1 MRFIDLFSG
10 LGCFHVAL
18 ESLGHEC
25 VYACEI
31 NKDLNN
37 LYDRNYSLKPDFD
50 ITTVDL
56 NTIPEHDI
64 LCAGFPCQAFSK
76 AGRQLGVF
84 DDRGKLINKVIEIL
98 SIKSPRYFILE
109 NVRNLEKHDDGKT
122 WSFIYNELVNLGYHV
137 DKKILSPHNFGIP
150 QHRERIFIVGSR
162 DGLDHFDWPIN
173 NETATN
179 IDSINFTEEFIPIER
194 EKEIVLEIWQDFL
207 NALPF
212 GIKPITPLWSM
223 EFGANYPLDVD
234 INKMSLEELKTYKGV
249 FGTAIQGET
258 KEEAL
263 KYLPNYIKKQKDIMP
278 DWKKN
283 YIQRNRQFYHNYKQQ
298 IDLILPRI
306 KALNNESWQKFEWN
320 CGEGEKNIWNYYIQ
334 FRGSGIRIKK
344 TDFFPS
350 LVTVTTQIPIV
361 GRERRYIAIE
371 EAKFLQSIPDNILL
385 PETKASCFKALGN
398 AVNVDIIR
406 FVASNLI
413 PANQENLFEY
423 PAQELDV
430 NN

>member
-31 NKDLNN
+31 NTELNA
-37 LYDRNYSLKPDFD
+37 LYNNNYFIRPDSD
-50 ITTVDL
+50 ITKVDL
-56 NTIPEHDI
+56 NSIPDHDI

-98 SIKSPRYFILE
+98 SIKKPGYFILE

-122 WSFIYNELVNLGYHV
+122 WAFIYSELIKLGYHV

-150 QHRERIFIVGSR
+150 QHRERIFIVGSKE
-162 DGLDHFDWPIN
+162 GLEHFKWPENNDSTPDIN
-173 NETATN
+173 N
-179 IDSINFTEEFIPIER
+179 INFTEAFVPIER
-194 EKEIVLEIWQDFL
+194 EKENVLNIWQDFL
-207 NALPF
+207 DILPERV
-212 GIKPITPLWSM
+212 KPITPLWSM
-223 EFGANYPLDVD
+223 EFGANYPLDID
-234 INKMSLEELKTYKGV
+234 INKMTLKDLKKYKGV
-249 FGTAIQGET
+249 FGIDINGKT
-258 KEEAL
+258 KEEVY
-263 KYLPNYIKKQKDIMP
+263 KCLPNYIKKQKGVMP
-278 DWKKN
+278 SWKKN
-283 YIQRNRQFYHNYKQQ
+283 YILRNRQFYNDYKEQ
-298 IDLILPRI
+298 IDTVLPRI
-306 KALNNESWQKFEWN
+306 RALNNESWQKFEWN
-320 CGEGEKNIWNYYIQ
+320 CGEEEKNIWNYYIQ

-361 GRERRYIAIE
+361 GRERRYIAVE
-371 EAKFLQSIPDNILL
+371 EAKFLQSIPNNILL

-406 FVASNLI
+406 FIASNLI
-413 PANQENLFEY
+413 PGEEENVNI
-423 PAQELDV
+423 PTQELEA
-430 NN
+430 NS

>member
-10 LGCFHVAL
+10 VGCFHVAL

-31 NKDLNN
+31 NKELNI
-37 LYDRNYSLKPDFD
+37 LYNNNYSITPDHD
-50 ITTVDL
+50 ITKVNL
-56 NTIPEHDI
+56 ESIPDHDI

-98 SIKSPRYFILE
+98 SIKKPSYFILE
-109 NVRNLEKHDDGKT
+109 NVRNLEKHNEGKT
-122 WSFIYNELVNLGYHV
+122 WAFIYDELVNLGYHV

-150 QHRERIFIVGSR
+150 QHRERIFIVGSK
-162 DGLDHFDWPIN
+162 DGLEHFNWPENNDVIPDIN
-173 NETATN
+173 N
-179 IDSINFTEEFIPIER
+179 INFTEPFVPIER
-194 EKEIVLEIWQDFL
+194 EKENVLNLWQDFL
-207 NALPF
+207 NILPV
-212 GIKPITPLWSM
+212 GVKPITPLWSM

-234 INKMSLEELKTYKGV
+234 INKISLKELKKYRGV
-249 FGTAIQGET
+249 FGVAIQGST

-263 KYLPNYIKKQKDIMP
+263 RYLPNYIKKQKDIMP

-283 YIQRNRQFYHNYKQQ
+283 YILRNRQFYQNYKEQ
-298 IDLILPRI
+298 IDVVLPRI

-320 CGEGEKNIWNYYIQ
+320 CGESERNIWNYYIQ

-361 GRERRYIAIE
+361 GRERRYIAID
-371 EAKFLQSIPDNILL
+371 EARFLQSIPENILL

-413 PANQENLFEY
+413 PINQENLFQNPY
-423 PAQELDV
+423 QEIEV

>member
-31 NKDLNN
+31 NTELNA
-37 LYDRNYSLKPDFD
+37 LYNNNYFIRPDSD
-50 ITTVDL
+50 ITKVDL
-56 NTIPEHDI
+56 NSIPDHDI

-98 SIKSPRYFILE
+98 SIKKPGYFILE

-122 WSFIYNELVNLGYHV
+122 WAFIYSELIKLGYHV

-150 QHRERIFIVGSR
+150 QHRERIFIVGSKE
-162 DGLDHFDWPIN
+162 GLEHFKWPENNNATPDIN
-173 NETATN
+173 N
-179 IDSINFTEEFIPIER
+179 INFTETFVPIER
-194 EKEIVLEIWQDFL
+194 EKENVLNIWQDFL
-207 NALPF
+207 DILPE
-212 GIKPITPLWSM
+212 GVKPITPLWSM
-223 EFGANYPLDVD
+223 EFGANYPLDID
-234 INKMSLEELKTYKGV
+234 INKMTLKDLKKYKGV
-249 FGTAIQGET
+249 FGIDINGKT
-258 KEEAL
+258 KEEVY
-263 KYLPNYIKKQKDIMP
+263 KCLPNYIKKQKGVMP
-278 DWKKN
+278 SWKKN
-283 YIQRNRQFYHNYKQQ
+283 YILRNRQFYNDYKEQ
-298 IDLILPRI
+298 IDAVLPRI
-306 KALNNESWQKFEWN
+306 RALNNESWQKFEWN
-320 CGEGEKNIWNYYIQ
+320 CGEEEKNIWNYYIQ

-361 GRERRYIAIE
+361 GRERRYIAVE
-371 EAKFLQSIPDNILL
+371 EAKFLQSIPNNILL

-406 FVASNLI
+406 FIASNLI
-413 PANQENLFEY
+413 PGEEEKVNI
-423 PAQELDV
+423 PAQELEA
-430 NN
+430 NS